1 MNDVKPTK
9 AWIISLLAGSIC
21 SVIVILMRIAGIE
34 MNDWIKRI
42 LGLIILVSLPVMVY
56 SSIKMYKQA
65 KNG

>member
-9 AWIISLLAGSIC
+9 AWIISLLSGSIC
-21 SVIVILMRIAGIE
+21 SVIVILMRMADIE
-34 MNDWIKRI
+34 MNDWVKRI

>member
-21 SVIVILMRIAGIE
+21 SVIIILLKMAEIE
-34 MNDWIKRI
+34 LNDWVRRI
-42 LGLIILVSLPVMVY
+42 LGLIVLISLPVMVFT
-56 SSIKMYKQA
+56 SIKMYIKA

>member
-21 SVIVILMRIAGIE
+21 SVIVILMRMAGIE
-34 MNDWIKRI
+34 MNDWVKRI

-56 SSIKMYKQA
+56 SSIKMYKKA

>member
-34 MNDWIKRI
+34 MNDWVKRI
-42 LGLIILVSLPVMVY
+42 LGLIILISLPVMVY